1 MNGGHMWSA
10 TAVCLSKWT
19 LLTDICP
26 NVQAETAPMQD
37 LYTDTHTKT
46 HPSPSC
52 LCVDRRLQRPFKVAA
67 ERQRHSVCWQTDCVR
82 DRGWV
87 NYACTL
93 SQHSTLALT
102 HHYTVHKLHEKGNC
116 LFSLFSALLFLLPL
130 IRLSA
135 TQDHRCSF
143 SNWWNRF
150 KAFQRWKF
158 SMWTQANGAKCL
170 KGFKRFSTTKVE
182 WVMKNYWIVIGSTAV

>member
-1 MNGGHMWSA
+1 MCRQRQLRCRIYTQTHILRRTLPLHASVSIGDFRG
-10 TAVCLSKWT
+10 LSKWQPNGRGT
-19 LLTDICP
+19 LC
-26 NVQAETAPMQD
+26 A
-37 LYTDTHTKT
+37 
-46 HPSPSC
+46 
-52 LCVDRRLQRPFKVAA
+52 DR
-67 ERQRHSVCWQTDCVR
+67 QTVR

-93 SQHSTLALT
+93 SQQSTLALT

-170 KGFKRFSTTKVE
+170 KGFKRCSTTKVE